1 MHAYIL
7 RSTYVV
13 CLSVCLSIY
22 LPVNPISPFVY
33 TYDCTRRLGSLF
45 TNVKILTARAS
56 QAGVET
62 YLIERKL
69 DNCKPCG
76 GAIPLCM
83 IDEFDLPKD
92 IVDRQAGGD
101 ALVFGTAWAVE
112 RGSAVFLAFVRK
124 HCI

>member
-1 MHAYIL
+1 MSL
-7 RSTYVV
+7 QGWRS
-13 CLSVCLSIY
+13 
-22 LPVNPISPFVY
+22 FQ
-33 TYDCTRRLGSLF
+33 F
-45 TNVKILTARAS
+45 FWE
-56 QAGVET
+56 AGVET

-101 ALVFGTAWAVE
+101 AFLGQPRQSNGAVP
-112 RGSAVFLAFVRK
+112 RFWHSFASPAASRFNGL
-124 HCI
+124 